1 MFSSQNIFTKNNV
14 KWIILFLLLFITFFN
29 SLFMGRY
36 TISPENT
43 FIVLINALQG
53 NIAQDMNSSIILS
66 MRLPRTI
73 LSMLLG
79 AGLAIAG
86 STYQGIFR
94 NPLVSLMYWV

>member
-1 MFSSQNIFTKNNV
+1 MFSQQSILKKNNI
-14 KWIILFLLLFITFFN
+14 KWIILFLLLFITFFS

-53 NIAQDMNSSIILS
+53 NIAQDMNSSIILG

-79 AGLAIAG
+79 AGLALLALPIKG
-86 STYQGIFR
+86 YSVI
-94 NPLVSLMYWV
+94 P